1 MKKTIIEYSLFDDD
15 ITIEILPAKELK
27 KSRFK
32 KVKNDFQYISDE
44 VMPINS
50 EEIKEPEEI
59 IITDADREYYFEYYH
74 NHKSNLLFQ
83 YITPKRLIQ
92 IKELIV
98 GATWFDDIIY
108 SQKSLDKKN
117 KEDKN
122 LIIDKF
128 YHHCQDI
135 LKAEKIV

>member
-108 SQKSLDKKN
+108 SQKSLYKKN

>member
-1 MKKTIIEYSLFDDD
+1 MKKTIIEDSLFDDD
-15 ITIEILPAKELK
+15 ITIEILPTKEFK
-27 KSRFK
+27 KPRFK

>member
-50 EEIKEPEEI
+50 E
-59 IITDADREYYFEYYH
+59 
-74 NHKSNLLFQ
+74 
-83 YITPKRLIQ
+83 
-92 IKELIV
+92 
-98 GATWFDDIIY
+98 
-108 SQKSLDKKN
+108 
-117 KEDKN
+117 
-122 LIIDKF
+122 
-128 YHHCQDI
+128 
-135 LKAEKIV
+135 